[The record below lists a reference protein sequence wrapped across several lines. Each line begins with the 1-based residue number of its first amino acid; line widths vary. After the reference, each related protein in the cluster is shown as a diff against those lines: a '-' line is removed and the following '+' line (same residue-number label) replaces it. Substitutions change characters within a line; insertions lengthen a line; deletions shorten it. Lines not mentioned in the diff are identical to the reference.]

1 MSGRF
6 YVNLPAN
13 FVPIEGD
20 KILRVFDYFNLPDEL
35 VELIPG
41 QSFAHLGARADY
53 VRHETTRKVPEPR
66 LPPYSLRLDG
76 LRPTGHTSQ
85 LHKHT
90 RRLNTRT
97 SPARFRASSSVKL
110 VLVLYYTVWD
120 GMACGAP
127 AARGRA
133 RGVAGGVHDGVR
145 LQCLFSG
152 YDVTCSWTNFKQGR
166 PSPTFW

>member
-1 MSGRF
+1 M
-6 YVNLPAN
+6 
-13 FVPIEGD
+13 I
-20 KILRVFDYFNLPDEL
+20 KILRIFDDFNLPDEL

-76 LRPTGHTSQ
+76 LHPAGHTSQ

-110 VLVLYYTVWD
+110 VLVLFYTVW
-120 GMACGAP
+120 GAAPGPLGGALFVASHRSSRVLSLVIAVLP
-127 AARGRA
+127 ALRTHFQRLTQRQDARCYA
-133 RGVAGGVHDGVR
+133 
-145 LQCLFSG
+145 
-152 YDVTCSWTNFKQGR
+152 KK
-166 PSPTFW
+166 